1 MMENREKKG
10 TEKLEKEKKTEREI
24 KSLEEISVE
33 EALERLNQ
41 IICSLDGEIS
51 LEESFRLYR
60 EGVQLLQYCNTKV
73 DLVEKQMIVLNG
85 AENQDEF

>member
-24 KSLEEISVE
+24 QSLEESSAE

-60 EGVQLLQYCNTKV
+60 EGVQLLQYCNAKV

>member
-24 KSLEEISVE
+24 QSLEESSVE

-41 IICSLDGEIS
+41 IIFSLDGEIS

-60 EGVQLLQYCNTKV
+60 EGVQLLQYCNAKV

>member
-24 KSLEEISVE
+24 KSLEESSVE

-41 IICSLDGEIS
+41 IICSLDGQIS

-60 EGVQLLQYCNTKV
+60 EGVLLLQYCNAKV

-85 AENQDEF
+85 AEKQDEF

>member
-24 KSLEEISVE
+24 QSLEESSVE

-60 EGVQLLQYCNTKV
+60 EGVQLLQYCNAKV

-85 AENQDEF
+85 VENQDEF

>member
-24 KSLEEISVE
+24 KSLEESSVE

-60 EGVQLLQYCNTKV
+60 EGVQLLQYCNAKV

-85 AENQDEF
+85 AEKQDEF

>member
-24 KSLEEISVE
+24 QSLEESSVE

-60 EGVQLLQYCNTKV
+60 EGVQLLQYCNAKV

>member
-24 KSLEEISVE
+24 KSLEESSVE

-51 LEESFRLYR
+51 LEESLRLYR
-60 EGVQLLQYCNTKV
+60 EGVQLLQYCNAKV

>member
-1 MMENREKKG
+1 MENREKKG

-24 KSLEEISVE
+24 QSLEESSVE

-60 EGVQLLQYCNTKV
+60 EGVQLLQYCNAKV

>member
-24 KSLEEISVE
+24 KSLEESSVE

>member
-24 KSLEEISVE
+24 KSLEESSVE

-60 EGVQLLQYCNTKV
+60 EGVQLLQYCNAKV